1 MNTKHSPGL
10 ARRISLPLCLG
21 LTVSTGALAQTAQE
35 GHVEDVVVSAPAEP
49 APAEPAPN
57 PATTAADAVAA
68 NPLPQ
73 NVRAFSQKQAV
84 QFQNTPQAVTVITE
98 QQLQNLGITN
108 IQTAQKLVPTLN
120 YKFSNVRN
128 LTINIRGFGA
138 ASSSATD
145 GILGGVPIYIDGV
158 YQPRPGA
165 AIFDVPDLVGIEVLK
180 GPQGT
185 SGGQDSTGGVV
196 KLNTALPSFVAS
208 QFAEATYGSYNQVQF
223 KGSSTGPI
231 AESDQ
236 FAYRLAV
243 FTNDY
248 QGQIN
253 NILGGQD
260 FNDWHS
266 KGARAQLLYAPSKDF
281 SARFIVDYG
290 HINQACCV
298 NLFEGVATQYANGAP
313 VANNYLQRMARLGFF
328 PPTSGAPNNY
338 TTAQVGYQQ
347 TAQESFGAAAIVDY
361 TFNGF
366 DLNSV
371 ASYRGW
377 DFHPNNRSNYGWPEL
392 NTNSNGHVN
401 EKSVT
406 EDLKISSPKGQKVEA
421 SVGVWFLWE
430 QLYDWGLTTYGQN
443 AGAFYGS
450 PTLIAGNAALS
461 RTLNNEFYN
470 YLGRQS
476 YDNPETKNVAPY
488 AQAVLHATT
497 ELDITGGLRYSLY
510 DKASIFRQYQFSTQQ
525 FPAAYQALFTKTI
538 LGAVNPATGQF
549 VNGFIGPNTQYT
561 ANTNNGFLSALASA
575 SYKFAPD
582 VMGYVTFSRGGRDG
596 GPNPSANLPAGVP
609 TTVNPETLDNYEV
622 GLKSEWLDNRLLANV
637 ALFAMVDH
645 NYITQLSVLQS
656 GGNTVSYLAN
666 ADSAISRGVEADIR
680 YKPIDDLT
688 TYLSAAYDD
697 AFYGSFNNSPCPFEI
712 TSQPNCNFT
721 GQRLSLVPRWAAAGG
736 FEYSYH
742 LGQPLDFVPKPL
754 VAYVGADFTFQTS
767 TFSNTDNSIYSVIPA
782 YALINAHAGVKFE
795 DASWDLSTFVNNAA
809 NFHYFINSSA
819 ANLPGGIISGNVGAP
834 LVAGVTLRARL

>member
-1 MNTKHSPGL
+1 MKKRHATQL
-10 ARRISLPLCLG
+10 ARYMSLPLFLG
-21 LTVSTGALAQTAQE
+21 LAPAAAFAQAAQE
-35 GHVEDVVVSAPAEP
+35 GHVEDVVVSAPEA
-49 APAEPAPN
+49 APN
-57 PATTAADAVAA
+57 PAAAAADAVEA
-68 NPLPQ
+68 NPLPS

-84 QFQNTPQAVTVITE
+84 QFQTTPQAVTVITE

-120 YKFSNVRN
+120 YKFGNVRN

-138 ASSSATD
+138 ASSNATD
-145 GILGGVPIYIDGV
+145 GILGGVPVYIDGV
-158 YQPRPGA
+158 YQVRPGA

-196 KLNTALPSFVAS
+196 KLNTALPAFVAQ

-248 QGQIN
+248 DGQISN
-253 NILGGQD
+253 TLGGQD

-266 KGARAQLLYAPSKDF
+266 KGARAQLLYAPNNDL

-298 NLFEGVATQYANGAP
+298 SLFQGVATQYANGAAVP
-313 VANNYLQRMARLGFF
+313 NNWLTRTARFGFY
-328 PPTSGAPNNY
+328 PSTNDAPNDY
-338 TTAQVGYQQ
+338 TIGQVGYQQ
-347 TAQESFGAAAIVDY
+347 TAQESFGGAAVVNY

-366 DLNSV
+366 NLSSV
-371 ASYRGW
+371 TSYRGW
-377 DFHPNNRSNYGWPEL
+377 DFHPNNRSNFGWVEL

-406 EDLKISSPKGQKVEA
+406 QDLKLSSPKGEKIEVA
-421 SVGVWFLWE
+421 GGVWFLWE
-430 QLYDWGLTTYGQN
+430 QLYDWGLTTYGRS
-443 AGAFYGS
+443 AGLFYGS
-450 PTLIAGNAALS
+450 QTLIPGNKALTA
-461 RTLNNEFYN
+461 TLNNEFYN

-488 AQAVLHATT
+488 VQGVVHVTP
-497 ELDITGGLRYSLY
+497 ELDLTGGARFSLY
-510 DKASIFRQYQFSTQQ
+510 DKTSIFRQYQFSTQQ
-525 FPAAYQALFTKTI
+525 VPAAYQALYTKTI
-538 LGAVNPATGQF
+538 LGAYNAAGQF

-561 ANTNNGFLSALASA
+561 ANTNHGFFSALASA
-575 SYKFAPD
+575 SYHFAPD

-596 GPNPSANLPAGVP
+596 GPNPAANLPPGVP
-609 TTVNPETLDNYEV
+609 TTVKPETLDNYEV
-622 GLKSEWLDNRLLANV
+622 GLKSQWLDNRLLANV

-656 GGNTVSYLAN
+656 TGATLSYLAN

-680 YKPIDDLT
+680 YRPIDDLT

-712 TSQPNCNFT
+712 TGQPNCNFT

-736 FEYSYH
+736 FEYVYH

-754 VAYVGADFTFQTS
+754 VAYFGADATFQTS
-767 TFSNTDNSIYSVIPA
+767 IFSNTDNSIYSVIPA
-782 YALINAHAGVKFE
+782 YALINAHAGIKFE
-795 DASWDLSTFVNNAA
+795 DSSWDLSTFVNNAA
-809 NFHYFINSSA
+809 NFHYFLSSA
-819 ANLPGGIISGNVGAP
+819 AGTGGIISGNVGAP